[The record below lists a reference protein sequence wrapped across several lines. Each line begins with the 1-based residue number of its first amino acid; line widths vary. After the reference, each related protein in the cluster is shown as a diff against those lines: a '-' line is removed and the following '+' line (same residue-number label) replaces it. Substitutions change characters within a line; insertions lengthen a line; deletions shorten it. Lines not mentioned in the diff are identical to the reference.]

1 MRMRGS
7 FLLIIVMVVAA
18 IICGGFIFGC
28 SQKATEAEPQ
38 TAVAPAVTFISQWG
52 VKGDGPGHLQ
62 EPASIATDVLGNAY
76 IADAGS
82 QFIHKFDPQGTPL
95 LSFQE
100 DPLKH
105 PQWIAVDPDGDVY
118 VTDPVRGSVF
128 VFYPGGEKDI
138 HRELHL
144 KTRPGK
150 EGFVSVAVGADELIH
165 VLDSK
170 SGKVDT
176 YTPRFRFLRS
186 WIPPS
191 SAAGSGTHP
200 GPIAMGPNGFLY
212 VADERGSR
220 IMRFTGEGQFV
231 SEINTSASGAGRL
244 SAQFTVSRT
253 CIFAMGADGRMLHVW
268 TIDGRPKLD
277 VDLAPQL
284 GQGSRPAP
292 GLAMSPRDELLV
304 LDQLGGRVLRY
315 RVNF

>member
-1 MRMRGS
+1 MRPLAS
-7 FLLIIVMVVAA
+7 LLFKVCIAVSIVT
-18 IICGGFIFGC
+18 CGELISGC
-28 SQKATEAEPQ
+28 SQTATQAEPQ
-38 TAVAPAVTFISQWG
+38 TAVAPTVTFIGQWG
-52 VKGDGPGHLQ
+52 VKGDGPGRLQ
-62 EPASIATDVLGNAY
+62 EPASIATDVLGNVY

-105 PQWIAVDPDGDVY
+105 PQWITVDPDGDVY
-118 VTDPVRGSVF
+118 VSDPVRGSVF
-128 VFYPGGEKDI
+128 VFYPGGERDI

-150 EGFVSVAVGADELIH
+150 EGFVSIAVGADELIH

-176 YTPRFRFLRS
+176 YSSRFRFQRS
-186 WIPPS
+186 WTPPTNS
-191 SAAGSGTHP
+191 GSGTHP
-200 GPIAMGPNGFLY
+200 GPIVIGPDGYLY
-212 VADERGSR
+212 IADERGSR
-220 IMRFTGEGQFV
+220 IMRFTAEGQFA
-231 SEINTSASGAGRL
+231 SEINTSSNGAGKL

-253 CIFAMGADGRMLHVW
+253 CIFAMDADGRVLHVW
-268 TIDGRPKLD
+268 TIDGKPKLD

-284 GQGSRPAP
+284 GQGARPAP
-292 GLAMSPRDELLV
+292 GLAMSPREELLV
-304 LDQLGGRVLRY
+304 LDQPEARVLRY

>member
-1 MRMRGS
+1 M
-7 FLLIIVMVVAA
+7 
-18 IICGGFIFGC
+18 
-28 SQKATEAEPQ
+28 
-38 TAVAPAVTFISQWG
+38 
-52 VKGDGPGHLQ
+52 
-62 EPASIATDVLGNAY
+62 SIAADVLGNVY

-82 QFIHKFDPQGTPL
+82 QFIHKFDPHGTPL

-128 VFYPGGEKDI
+128 VFYPGGERDI

-144 KTRPGK
+144 KRRPGK
-150 EGFVSVAVGADELIH
+150 EGFVSVAVGSDELIH

-176 YTPRFRFLRS
+176 YTPRFRFVQS
-186 WIPPS
+186 WVPPS
-191 SAAGSGTHP
+191 NAPGSGTHP
-200 GPIAMGPNGFLY
+200 GPIAIGPDGYLY

-220 IMRFTGEGQFV
+220 IMRFTGDGQFN
-231 SEINTSASGAGRL
+231 SEINTSASGTGKL
-244 SAQFTVSRT
+244 SAEFAVSRT
-253 CIFAMGADGRMLHVW
+253 CVFAMDADGRILHVW

-284 GQGSRPAP
+284 GQGARPAP
-292 GLAMSPRDELLV
+292 GLAVSPREELLV
-304 LDQLGGRVLRY
+304 LDQPEARVLRY
-315 RVNF
+315 RINF